1 MVHKNMTLEWTAKRT
16 EKLAELWETGAPTS
30 EIGRKL
36 KVTKN
41 AVVGKAHRLGLPQ
54 RQSPIPGRGKAT
66 SRGKAPSKARATRP
80 SARASVKPAAKSPV
94 KAAKKAAGKLTK
106 KSTVKPAK
114 KSHVKA
120 KIKSPVK
127 PAKSVAG
134 KAPAKASGKTAAKNA
149 PKSVAPKTAP
159 KVATKP
165 TPSPAKAVTKAAPAA
180 KTVAP
185 GPVHPETA
193 HLVQIEAPR
202 PPESE
207 VIRLENLTSSM
218 CCWPIGEPGTPAFR
232 FCGKR
237 PTVPAKPY
245 CLEHCMRAFV
255 KSSKDRRDSTPKP
268 VPTPTTA

>member
-1 MVHKNMTLEWTAKRT
+1 LAGPIRPLVHKIMTLEWTAKRT
-16 EKLAELWETGAPTS
+16 EKLAELWATGVSTS

-66 SRGKAPSKARATRP
+66 SRGKAPSKARATKP
-80 SARASVKPAAKSPV
+80 SAKASAKPAAKSPV
-94 KAAKKAAGKLTK
+94 KAAKKAAGKPTK
-106 KSTVKPAK
+106 KAPVKATVKSA
-114 KSHVKA
+114 VT
-120 KIKSPVK
+120 
-127 PAKSVAG
+127 PAKSAAG
-134 KAPAKASGKTAAKNA
+134 KVPAKAAGKSAA
-149 PKSVAPKTAP
+149 KTAP
-159 KVATKP
+159 RSIAPKAAPKAAAKP
-165 TPSPAKAVTKAAPAA
+165 TPSPAKAATKAAPAPT
-180 KTVAP
+180 TVAP
-185 GPVHPETA
+185 GPVPPETA

-237 PTVPAKPY
+237 PTVPDKPY
-245 CLEHCMRAFV
+245 CLEHCMRAYV
-255 KSSKDRRDSTPKP
+255 KSSKDRRDSKPKP